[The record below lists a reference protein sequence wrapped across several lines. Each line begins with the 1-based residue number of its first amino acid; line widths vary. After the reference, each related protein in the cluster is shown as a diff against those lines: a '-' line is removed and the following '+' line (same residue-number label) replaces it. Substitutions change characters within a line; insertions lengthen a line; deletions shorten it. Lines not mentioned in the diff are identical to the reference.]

1 MKNVEIYTDGGC
13 RGNGQD
19 RENIGGIGG
28 VLIYGDYQKNLKRAI
43 EIQPIINGAWQSLPH
58 WKCSKSHAVS
68 RFTLIRLMVNSLI
81 KIDKWMESK
90 GWTRGKA
97 GALRNAELW
106 QELDRLVSQHEVIYK
121 GKGPCGWCRQ
131 QSCRCIVNQ
140 AMDELWS
147 FCML

>member
-28 VLIYGDYQKNLKRAI
+28 VLIYGDYQKEFKKGYRNTTNNKMELLAVITALKMLKEPCRVTIHSDSAYVENAFNQNWI
-43 EIQPIINGAWQSLPH
+43 SG
-58 WKCSKSHAVS
+58 WKA
-68 RFTLIRLMVNSLI
+68 
-81 KIDKWMESK
+81 K

-106 QELDRLVSQHEVIYK
+106 QELDRLVSQHEVIFTKVK
-121 GKGPCGWCRQ
+121 GHADDAGNNRADAL
-131 QSCRCIVNQ
+131 VNQ
-140 AMDELWS
+140 AMDEL
-147 FCML
+147 